1 MTVAA
6 RKDPARNELP
16 QFSMRAVFEAVV
28 NAIAHRDYSI
38 HSSKIR
44 LFMFDD
50 RLELYSPGPLPNTV
64 TIDSLALRQST
75 RNELITTL
83 LAKCPFDDP
92 TGAMGRRFLM
102 EKRGDGVPIILEE
115 SRKLSGR
122 PPVYRLIDDAELL
135 LTIWA
140 AAADHPPRDD

>member
-1 MTVAA
+1 
-6 RKDPARNELP
+6 LP
-16 QFSMRAVFEAVV
+16 QFSLRAVFEAVV
-28 NAIAHRDYSI
+28 NALAHRDYSI
-38 HSSKIR
+38 HGSKIR

-83 LAKCPFDDP
+83 LAKCPVDDP
-92 TGAMGRRFLM
+92 AGAPGRRFLM

-115 SRKLSGR
+115 SRKLCGR
-122 PPVYRLIDDAELL
+122 LPVYRLIDDAELL

-140 AAADHPPRDD
+140 AAADEQPRDD